1 MFRKVENKGRYKT
14 AQGYYWHIR
23 DKEIDYLFT
32 DSALQEAEKRAGKN
46 PEDIPN
52 NYGPVRQDSYF
63 IGLATGLVAGLIIK
77 HSFFA
82 CTAASYF
89 IDQWIIGN

>member
-23 DKEIDYLFT
+23 DREIDYLFT

-46 PEDIPN
+46 PEDIPEIEE
-52 NYGPVRQDSYF
+52 P
-63 IGLATGLVAGLIIK
+63 ATFNVGFTCGLVVGFLLPIAIY
-77 HSFFA
+77 F
-82 CTAASYF
+82 TANLF
-89 IDQWIIGN
+89 RGF

>member
-32 DSALQEAEKRAGKN
+32 DSALKEAWKRARKN
-46 PEDIPN
+46 PEDIPMPPPVVSHN
-52 NYGPVRQDSYF
+52 NYL
-63 IGLATGLVAGLIIK
+63 IGFATGLVVG
-77 HSFFA
+77 FA
-82 CTAASYF
+82 VTAATYFVLKYF
-89 IDQWIIGN
+89 IGI